1 MITPSIRIHFQA
13 EEELERF
20 LEKDYVF
27 EDYVSAVEKYD
38 AVAED
43 VHLNFAKY
51 RKVGFFEIHCEE
63 LIRALT
69 MTAVVMKERVLAALN
84 EKHYAFM
91 NQ

>member
-1 MITPSIRIHFQA
+1 LQA
-13 EEELERF
+13 EVELEKF

-38 AVAED
+38 SVAED
-43 VHLNFAKY
+43 VRLNFAKY

-63 LIRALT
+63 LIGALSR
-69 MTAVVMKERVLAALN
+69 TAVAMKERVLAALN